1 MFGTL
6 NVIAMWFDTKCF
18 FFLFFC
24 VSVSITLSI
33 QLSAF
38 NTWIGTIFQCLY
50 ACIFKIEYCTQI
62 NTIVPLNRHIIICNI
77 YSFLLEIYATM
88 FWNFNSNE
96 SMRCRNRSLHKSKC
110 VENKTATFET
120 FRTFIGNF
128 TPNFDWIFQLHFVK
142 KRKMNR
148 KKPFVLLKT
157 FIPTEPKTNK
167 KEVKTTINKTADAPD
182 TRTIKKKLINKN
194 DLHLFIYLAHAQKHT
209 RSFLHS

>member
-1 MFGTL
+1 
-6 NVIAMWFDTKCF
+6 MWFDTKCF
-18 FFLFFC
+18 FFFFFC

-38 NTWIGTIFQCLY
+38 NTWIGTIFQCVC

-88 FWNFNSNE
+88 FWNFNRCIEKKRNKFSNE

-110 VENKTATFET
+110 VENKTATTFEI

-128 TPNFDWIFQLHFVK
+128 SPNSNWKNGKFDWIFQLHFVK
-142 KRKMNR
+142 KRKMSG

-157 FIPTEPKTNK
+157 FIPTDYNHK
-167 KEVKTTINKTADAPD
+167 
-182 TRTIKKKLINKN
+182 
-194 DLHLFIYLAHAQKHT
+194 
-209 RSFLHS
+209 